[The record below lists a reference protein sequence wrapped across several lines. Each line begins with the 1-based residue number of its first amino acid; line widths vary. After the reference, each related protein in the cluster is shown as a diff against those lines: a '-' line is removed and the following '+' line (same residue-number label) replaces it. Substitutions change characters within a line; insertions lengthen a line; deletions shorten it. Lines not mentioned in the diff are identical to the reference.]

1 MAYDFDARRDMFC
14 KKRLIVLKLVP
25 CDSQR
30 CNQPYTIG
38 DQKLSFLFRQISTSV
53 LRTPALA
60 MKTLIA
66 QTVKVLTAVSV
77 NKDLMAMASLVKVKA
92 LINVI

>member
-1 MAYDFDARRDMFC
+1 M
-14 KKRLIVLKLVP
+14 P
-25 CDSQR
+25 
-30 CNQPYTIG
+30 
-38 DQKLSFLFRQISTSV
+38 FLFLQISTSV

-66 QTVKVLTAVSV
+66 QTVKVLTAVRV

-92 LINVI
+92 LIYVI

>member
-1 MAYDFDARRDMFC
+1 M
-14 KKRLIVLKLVP
+14 
-25 CDSQR
+25 
-30 CNQPYTIG
+30 
-38 DQKLSFLFRQISTSV
+38 SV

-66 QTVKVLTAVSV
+66 QTVKALTTVSV

-92 LINVI
+92 LTNVI